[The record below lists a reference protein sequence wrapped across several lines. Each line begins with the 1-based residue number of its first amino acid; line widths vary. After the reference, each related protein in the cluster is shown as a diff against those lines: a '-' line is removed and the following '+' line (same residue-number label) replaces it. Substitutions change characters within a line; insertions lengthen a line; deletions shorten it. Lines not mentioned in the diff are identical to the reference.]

1 MQRPQHLKWN
11 SRNRERIQLFLMV
24 LPFLVLIFIFSYL
37 PLTGWQYAFYNYRPG
52 FPLDKCQYVGLKWFQ
67 RLVNTPAQTQ
77 EIVRVMTNTLAMS
90 GLHMITSVCPMIF
103 AIFLSEIRSTR
114 YRKTVQILTTL
125 PNFISWVL
133 VYSVAY
139 CLFSVDTGFIN
150 RILIELGF
158 IDKGIN
164 FLADPNHIWLKMTLW
179 QMWKS
184 LGWSSIMYLAA
195 IAGIDQEL
203 YEAAQV
209 DGAGRFQQ
217 MWHITVP
224 GILPTFFVLLM
235 MSIGNLINTGM
246 ESYFVFQ
253 NPMNKDT
260 IEVLDL
266 YVYNIG
272 MVGRNFSLA
281 TAIGMLKSV
290 ISIAL
295 LVVGNTASK
304 LVRGESIM

>member
-1 MQRPQHLKWN
+1 MQKRQMLKWN
-11 SRNRERIQLFLMV
+11 SRTREKYQLFLMV
-24 LPFLVLIFIFSYL
+24 LPFLVLIFIFSYM
-37 PLTGWQYAFYNYRPG
+37 PLSGWRYAFYNYRPG
-52 FPLDKCQYVGLKWFQ
+52 FPLEKCEFVGFKWFQ
-67 RLVNTPAQTQ
+67 RLVNTPAQTK
-77 EIVRVMTNTLAMS
+77 EIGRVMLNTLAMS
-90 GLHMITSVCPMIF
+90 GLHMLTSICPLIF
-103 AIFLSEIRSTR
+103 AIFLSEIRSKA
-114 YRKTVQILTTL
+114 YRKAVQILTTL

-150 RILIELGF
+150 RILLRLGL
-158 IDKGIN
+158 IDEGIN
-164 FLADPNHIWLKMTLW
+164 FLADPNYMWIKMTLW
-179 QMWKS
+179 QLWKG
-184 LGWSSIMYLAA
+184 LGWNAIMYLAA

-224 GILPTFFVLLM
+224 GVLPTFFVLLM
-235 MSIGNLINTGM
+235 LSIGNLINTGM

-290 ISIAL
+290 VSIVL
-295 LVVGNTASK
+295 LIVANGSSK
-304 LVRGESIM
+304 IIRGESIM